1 MDQDSKCKNKGLK
14 KILILG
20 KFSEKNKTCCTFI
33 WCPRVV
39 RLCLAQ
45 CHTDMEG
52 TYETL
57 KCDYT
62 HRERWRDRQNISWNR
77 NLYSSITSHE
87 DQSVLSQWLLF
98 RYSKSDSCWHR
109 GRGGQKL
116 PKMCWLTLWVAPWTY
131 KTLMK
136 RWRDK
141 QNISWNQSLLSQWLL
156 FRYSKSWPFVLE
168 LFVFQLNWYFF
179 HQWTHLAQFWLL
191 FHLRKCP
198 NLSKMRL
205 LSCLSY
211 KP

>member
-1 MDQDSKCKNKGLK
+1 MKMDQDSKCKNKGLK

-98 RYSKSDSCWHR
+98 RYSKS
-109 GRGGQKL
+109 
-116 PKMCWLTLWVAPWTY
+116 
-131 KTLMK
+131 
-136 RWRDK
+136 
-141 QNISWNQSLLSQWLL
+141 
-156 FRYSKSWPFVLE
+156 WPFVLE

>member
-1 MDQDSKCKNKGLK
+1 MKMDQDSKCKNKGLK

-109 GRGGQKL
+109 GRGAKNCQKCADL
-116 PKMCWLTLWVAPWTY
+116 LYGWPHGHIKHLWKDGGTN
-131 KTLMK
+131 
-136 RWRDK
+136 RIFHE
-141 QNISWNQSLLSQWLL
+141 IS
-156 FRYSKSWPFVLE
+156 
-168 LFVFQLNWYFF
+168 
-179 HQWTHLAQFWLL
+179 H
-191 FHLRKCP
+191 C
-198 NLSKMRL
+198 
-205 LSCLSY
+205 
-211 KP
+211 